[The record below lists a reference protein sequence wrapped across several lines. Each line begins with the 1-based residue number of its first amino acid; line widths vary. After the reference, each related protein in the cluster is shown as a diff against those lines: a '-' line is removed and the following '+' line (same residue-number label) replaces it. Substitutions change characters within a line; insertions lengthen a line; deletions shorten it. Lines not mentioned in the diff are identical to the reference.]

1 MKLIAAVD
9 QHWALG
15 RNGQLLFSIPDDLH
29 HFRHLTINGTVL
41 YGRKTLLT
49 FPDKQPLPH
58 RRNVILTHTPATVPS
73 PALGCSSIADAI
85 QIAGTDAF
93 VIGGASVYR
102 EFLPFCTHAYITK
115 VFVNGNGDCFLTN
128 LDAVSNWHCVSASE
142 IRYCEALPY
151 QFLQYEK
158 IIG

>member
-9 QHWALG
+9 RNWALG

-29 HFRHLTINGTVL
+29 YFRQLTINGTIL

-49 FPDKQPLPH
+49 FPNKQPLPH
-58 RRNVILTHTPATVPS
+58 RRNIVLTHTPATLPPS
-73 PALGCSSIADAI
+73 AIGCSSVADAI
-85 QIAGTDAF
+85 QLAGSDAF
-93 VIGGASVYR
+93 VVGGASVYQ

-115 VFVNGNGDCFLTN
+115 VFADGNGDCFLTN
-128 LDAVSNWHCVSASE
+128 FDAAIDWKCIYVSEVRCNGD
-142 IRYCEALPY
+142 LTY

-158 IIG
+158 II